1 MDTEKQI
8 KEMEEFIIKTRNILR
23 NILLTDSRPIKNT
36 SKKDCYFCL
45 MKLQELYKSN
55 NSLSDKDFLKTLFES
70 NHHEDKE

>member
-1 MDTEKQI
+1 MQHISDDTA
-8 KEMEEFIIKTRNILR
+8 LR

-55 NSLSDKDFLKTLFES
+55 NSISDKDFLKTLE
-70 NHHEDKE
+70 